1 MVFDMTLNEI
11 YEQYKDDYKKSGIRP
26 HPAQLLAILML
37 QDKEKYKVPK
47 LVSKTYDFYEVYCA
61 QIIKNIDKVILDFDF
76 KKEELIILSCDGN
89 KTLEEI
95 LRKDEDSY
103 NYYKNRLAFKC
114 GYQIVEWGNR
124 YFPKTSP
131 EEIFYLFL
139 EYHKY
144 NRFESIKINKPPVL
158 KRIKGCLKK

>member
-1 MVFDMTLNEI
+1 MDLSFGLDTLEEI
-11 YEQYKDDYKKSGIRP
+11 FKKLGS
-26 HPAQLLAILML
+26 
-37 QDKEKYKVPK
+37 
-47 LVSKTYDFYEVYCA
+47 
-61 QIIKNIDKVILDFDF
+61 
-76 KKEELIILSCDGN
+76 KEELCIANFFNALYSELKN
-89 KTLEEI
+89 NNHKTLEEI

-144 NRFESIKINKPPVL
+144 NRFESSKINKPPVL
-158 KRIKGCLKK
+158 KRIKGHLRYKEQGVK